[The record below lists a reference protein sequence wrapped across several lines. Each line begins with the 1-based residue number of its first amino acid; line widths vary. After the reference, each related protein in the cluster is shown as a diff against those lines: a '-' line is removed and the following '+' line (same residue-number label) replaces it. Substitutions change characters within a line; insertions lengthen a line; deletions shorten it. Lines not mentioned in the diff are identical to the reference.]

1 MGENAAGEITDGIYS
16 CNGDEQMGIFRFTVL
31 KNHAENLV
39 KVICP
44 VKVEQC
50 QGGIFPNICQAVM
63 QGIIIVSVPR
73 REG

>member
-1 MGENAAGEITDGIYS
+1 MGKNAADGITDGIYS
-16 CNGDEQMGIFRFTVL
+16 CDGDKQMRIFRFAVL

-39 KVICP
+39 EVIRP

-63 QGIIIVSVPR
+63 QGIMFFFFYH
-73 REG
+73 